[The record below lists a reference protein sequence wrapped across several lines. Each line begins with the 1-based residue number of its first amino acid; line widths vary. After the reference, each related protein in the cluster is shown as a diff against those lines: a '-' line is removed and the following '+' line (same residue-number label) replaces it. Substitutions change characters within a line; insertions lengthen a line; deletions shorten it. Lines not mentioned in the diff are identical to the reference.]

1 MFGLVGGPC
10 SPGIG
15 PGDRFGRAEF
25 LPNLGLRRAL
35 WAERNVALI
44 IVRMP
49 LPSLLYPS
57 PHVDP
62 TNQDSGHWSIG
73 RTAHGNGHRRVGQ
86 RRRALQPGG
95 EDRCPTV
102 DLCVDG

>member
-1 MFGLVGGPC
+1 VFGLVGGPC

-15 PGDRFGRAEF
+15 LGDRFRQAKF
-25 LPNLGLRRAL
+25 LPNLGLCRAL

-44 IVRMP
+44 MVRMP

-57 PHVDP
+57 PRVDP
-62 TNQDSGHWSIG
+62 TNQDLGHWSIG

-95 EDRCPTV
+95 RRQVPDR
-102 DLCVDG
+102 